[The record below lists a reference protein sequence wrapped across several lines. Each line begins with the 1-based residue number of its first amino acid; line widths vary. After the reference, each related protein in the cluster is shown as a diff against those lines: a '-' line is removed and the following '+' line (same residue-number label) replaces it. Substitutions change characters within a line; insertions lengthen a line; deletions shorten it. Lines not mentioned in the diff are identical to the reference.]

1 MISEIPWEIIDTY
14 FKDNKS
20 VLIQHQLNSYN
31 DFFNNGI
38 NRIFKEKNPIK
49 ILKQQNPETKNY
61 DYRANI
67 YLGGREGKN
76 IYFGKPIIYD
86 DDKEHFMY
94 PNIARLRN
102 MTYAVTIHFDVIID
116 YIITEDGITNE
127 TSSTLEKIY
136 LGRFP
141 IMLNSDLCILNTLS
155 PEVKFNMGECKND
168 LGGYFIIDG
177 KEKAIISQEKFADNM
192 IYIKDNYNEIY
203 STSCEVR
210 SVSEDASKPVRTVSI
225 RIVKPN
231 DKLTNN
237 QIVVNIPNV
246 RKAIP
251 LFILMRALG
260 IESDKKIIE
269 YCLLD
274 TEKYKTYIELFIPSI
289 HDAGRIFTQATAIK
303 YISTFT
309 KGKTIFHVL
318 EILMNYFLPHIG
330 DNNFNDKAFYIGHM
344 VKELLKVFTKEN
356 KPTDRDSFR
365 FKRVDVAGD
374 LLYNLFKEYYT
385 LQQRNIFQTID
396 KEYYY
401 KQGIYQ
407 RNFTALIDN
416 NYKDIFKDRIVET
429 GFKKAFKGNWG
440 AEAHTKKSG
449 VVQDLNRLSFN
460 SYISHLRKINLPLDA
475 STKIIGPRL
484 LHSSQWGLIDPVD
497 TPDGGNIGL
506 HKHLAMST
514 YITSQCSK
522 FPLIEF
528 LKSNLN
534 LKLLSQSSV
543 YFISQ
548 NTKVF
553 VNGDWV
559 GIIEFPIKMLEKLK
573 NYRRLALIPV
583 YTSILWEKE
592 SNSIYIYTDSGRLTR
607 PLFYVEDGI
616 TSYRKS
622 DIILNKLLDHK
633 FDWKELITGFNKKKY
648 DINNCNVY
656 QNIEELYGVVEV
668 DSLIKS
674 QGIIE
679 YLDTSEE
686 EGSLI
691 CIEEENIDKLQYTHL
706 EIHPSLIFGVMGNLI
721 AYPENSQLPRDL
733 FSCGQSK
740 QAVSIYHT
748 NFQNRIDKSGLILNS
763 GQIPLIKS
771 RYLKYINNEQHPY
784 GVNAI
789 VAIGIYGSY
798 NVEDSILFNQGA
810 IDRGIFRTTYFN
822 SYESREESSKVG
834 NSTVD
839 SKFANIEENNVIGL
853 KPGYDYANLDEYGLI
868 KENMPAND
876 KTVIIGKIS
885 SNLTDPNTY
894 IDDSVSPKKGQIGFV
909 DKSFITQSEEG
920 FRIAKVRIR
929 EERIPAIGDK
939 FCSRCGQKG
948 TIGLIIPEQDMPF
961 TSQGI
966 RPDIIINP
974 HALPSRMTI
983 SQLIECL
990 AGKACAEYG
999 AFGDA
1004 TAFANKGP
1012 KNKLFGR
1019 LLSEVGYSSTGNEL
1033 LYNGQTGEQ
1042 LEAEIFIGPTYY
1054 MRLKHMVKDKI
1065 NARAKGPRTVLTRQT
1080 VQGRANEGGLRI
1092 GEMER
1097 DVIVAHGMAK
1107 FLYDSLLTRGDNYY
1121 MAICNT
1127 TGTIAIYNESKNL
1140 FMSPLADGP
1149 IQFTGL
1155 LEDNINI
1162 IDITRYGRSF
1172 SIVNVPYS
1180 FKLLMQ
1186 ELGTMNISLRIITDQ
1201 NINQIEN
1208 MAFSRTLNL
1217 SLTKETQNIKT
1228 PNIDDKKEKT
1238 FLPQRNITPVPEEKK
1253 TETYTD
1259 SKKEL
1264 QDIIED
1270 INPPL
1275 DDEPQLEEKPI
1286 LDIQP
1291 EQITIKPI
1299 KDAIESLDKTI
1310 NKGIQVLTQNN
1321 IEDDDLEIDRLE
1333 KDRLERDKLESD
1345 ELEKQESIYNDLA
1358 LDKEQQ
1364 KELKTILK
1372 LKEKD
1377 TLEKDILKKISEG
1390 DIPQTLK
1397 VEELE
1402 TLKDE
1407 DDKSK
1412 KTISINQ

>member
-1 MISEIPWEIIDTY
+1 MNSEIPWEIIDKY

-67 YLGGREGKN
+67 YLGGKEGKD
-76 IYFGKPIIYD
+76 IYYGKPTIYD
-86 DDKEHFMY
+86 DDREHLMY

-102 MTYAVTIHFDVIID
+102 MTYAITIHFDVIVD
-116 YIITEDGITNE
+116 YIITEDGITTE

-141 IMLNSDLCILNTLS
+141 IMVNSDLCILNGLS
-155 PEVKFNMGECKND
+155 PEVQFNMGECKND

-177 KEKAIISQEKFADNM
+177 KEKVIISQEKFADNM
-192 IYIKDNYNEIY
+192 IYVRDNYNEIY
-203 STSCEVR
+203 GTSCEVR
-210 SVSEDASKPVRTVSI
+210 SVSEDASKPVRTSSI
-225 RIVKPN
+225 RIVKPT

-246 RKAIP
+246 RKPIP

-274 TEKYKTYIELFIPSI
+274 MEKYKTYIELFIPSI
-289 HDAGRIFTQATAIK
+289 HDAGRIFTQSTAIK
-303 YISTFT
+303 YIATFT

-330 DNNFNDKAFYIGHM
+330 DNNFNDKAFYVGHM

-365 FKRVDVAGD
+365 YKRVEVTGD
-374 LLYNLFKEYYT
+374 LLYSLFKEYYT

-401 KQGIYQ
+401 KKGIYE
-407 RNFTALIDN
+407 RNFTSLIDN

-440 AEAHTKKSG
+440 AESHTKKTG

-475 STKIIGPRL
+475 STKIVGPRL
-484 LHSSQWGLIDPVD
+484 LHGSQWGLIDPVD

-528 LKSNLN
+528 LKNSLN
-534 LKLLSQSSV
+534 LKSLSGSSV

-553 VNGDWV
+553 VNGDWI
-559 GIIEFPIKMLEKLK
+559 GIIEFPVEMIKKLK
-573 NYRRLALIPV
+573 NYRRLALIPI
-583 YTSILWEKE
+583 YTSIFWEKE
-592 SNSIYIYTDSGRLTR
+592 SNTIFIYTDSGRLSR
-607 PLFYVEDGI
+607 PLFYIDEKI
-616 TSYRKS
+616 PSYKKS
-622 DIILNKLLDHK
+622 ESILNKLLDRN
-633 FDWKELITGFNKKKY
+633 FQWIDLISGFNKKNY
-648 DINNCNVY
+648 EITNCSLY
-656 QNIEELYGVVEV
+656 QNVEDLYGVTEI
-668 DSLIKS
+668 DSLIRS
-674 QGIIE
+674 EAIIE

-691 CIEEENIDKLQYTHL
+691 CIDEDNIDKLQYTHL

-740 QAVSIYHT
+740 QAVSVYHS
-748 NFQNRIDKSGLILNS
+748 NYQNRIDKSGLILNY

-771 RYLKYINNEQHPY
+771 RYLRYINGEQHPY

-834 NSTVD
+834 NSTID
-839 SKFANIEENNVIGL
+839 SKFANIEQNNVINL
-853 KPGYDYANLDEYGLI
+853 KPGYDYSNLDEYGLI

-876 KTVIIGKIS
+876 KTIIIGKIT
-885 SNLTDPNTY
+885 SNLTDPNTS
-894 IDDSVSPKKGQIGFV
+894 IDDSVNPKKGQIGFV
-909 DKSFITQSEEG
+909 DKSFITQGEEG

-961 TSQGI
+961 TSNGI
-966 RPDIIINP
+966 KPDIIINP

-990 AGKACAEYG
+990 VGKTCAEYG

-1004 TAFANKGP
+1004 TAFINKGP

-1019 LLSEVGYSSTGNEL
+1019 LLSEAGYSSTGNEI
-1033 LYNGQTGEQ
+1033 LYNGETGEQ

-1097 DVIVAHGMAK
+1097 DVIIAHGMAS
-1107 FLYDSLLTRGDNYY
+1107 FLYDSLITRGDSYY

-1127 TGTIAIYNESKNL
+1127 TGTIAVYNETKNL

-1149 IQFTGL
+1149 IKFNGL
-1155 LEDNINI
+1155 LEDNISV

-1172 SIVNVPYS
+1172 SVVNVPYS

-1186 ELGTMNISLRIITDQ
+1186 ELGTMNVSLRLITDQ
-1201 NINQIEN
+1201 NINQIES
-1208 MAFSRTLNL
+1208 MAFSKTLDL
-1217 SLTKETQNIKT
+1217 SLSKSTKDFKT
-1228 PNIDDKKEKT
+1228 PEVSGKEKT
-1238 FLPQRNITPVPEEKK
+1238 FLPKRELTAVPEEKTTRK
-1253 TETYTD
+1253 LSDIKKPTIEPTLDIKEDSEITD
-1259 SKKEL
+1259 VT
-1264 QDIIED
+1264 DDTI
-1270 INPPL
+1270 PPL
-1275 DDEPQLEEKPI
+1275 EPEKPT
-1286 LDIQP
+1286 LIQ
-1291 EQITIKPI
+1291 PI

-1310 NKGIQVLTQNN
+1310 DKGIEALTKKT
-1321 IEDDDLEIDRLE
+1321 EELDDTRE
-1333 KDRLERDKLESD
+1333 
-1345 ELEKQESIYNDLA
+1345 ELLD
-1358 LDKEQQ
+1358 LDKEEQ
-1364 KELKTILK
+1364 KELKEKLK
-1372 LKEKD
+1372 LKQEKD
-1377 TLEKDILKKISEG
+1377 SAENLKKLSEKE
-1390 DIPQTLK
+1390 IP
-1397 VEELE
+1397 E
-1402 TLKDE
+1402 TLKPIELEDIKPDE
-1407 DDKSK
+1407 EVK
-1412 KTISINQ
+1412 KTISINE